1 MVFAAL
7 NDAARPVRRDR
18 LEGASGECTKW
29 RRKSPRAIA
38 DGRNIVVCRFMG
50 ESRSTVP
57 APNDNVVNENR
68 LQKSTP
74 VSISARVWFVFR
86 PKGPNPDPLVTPD
99 ALTYESSPRTKKILY
114 W

>member
-1 MVFAAL
+1 MKIYPPAKHTRAFCVAKSCCEPEL
-7 NDAARPVRRDR
+7 
-18 LEGASGECTKW
+18 S
-29 RRKSPRAIA
+29 SPRAIT
-38 DGRNIVVCRFMG
+38 DGRDIVVCRFIG

-57 APNDNVVNENR
+57 APNDNEVNENR

-74 VSISARVWFVFR
+74 VSISTRVWFVFR
-86 PKGPNPDPLVTPD
+86 PKGPNPDPLVTLD